1 MHQYL
6 SLVSLLVDDYDQA
19 LAFYLGKLGFEL
31 VEDSP
36 QGNKRWVVIRPRGAK
51 ESAIL
56 LAKASTALQQAQI
69 GQQGAGRVW
78 LFLQTDDFYRDYQR
92 MQQAGVE
99 FLEAPRE
106 EPYATVVVFQDLYG
120 NKWDL
125 LQKREL

>member
-1 MHQYL
+1 MNQYL

-19 LAFYLGKLGFEL
+19 IAFYQGKLGFEL

-36 QGNKRWVVIRPRGAK
+36 QGDKRWVVVRPRGAR

-56 LAKASTALQQAQI
+56 LARASTELQRAQI

-78 LFLQTDDFYRDYQR
+78 LFLHTEDFYSDYQR
-92 MQQAGVE
+92 MLQAGVE
-99 FLEAPRE
+99 FLEPPRE
-106 EPYATVVVFQDLYG
+106 EPYGTVVVFQDLYG

-125 LQKREL
+125 LQRRTA

>member
-1 MHQYL
+1 MNQYL

-19 LAFYLGKLGFEL
+19 LAFYRQQLGFEL

-36 QGNKRWVVIRPRGAK
+36 QGDKRWVVVRPRGAR

-56 LAKASTALQQAQI
+56 LAKASTELQRAQI

-78 LFLQTDDFYRDYQR
+78 LFLHTEDFYSDYQR
-92 MQQAGVE
+92 MLQAGVE
-99 FLEAPRE
+99 FLEQPRE
-106 EPYATVVVFQDLYG
+106 EPYGTVVVFQDLYG

-125 LQKREL
+125 LQRRTA